1 MQSTRQNK
9 ICSLIQKDMGDIFL
23 REMKPVLGPSLIT
36 VTRVRITPDLSIAR
50 IHVSI
55 MVIGEGT
62 PESILAL
69 IRENTPDLRRRL
81 GLREGKQ
88 LRIIPHLEFYLDDS
102 LDYIENIERLLK
114 NLKLRVSLLYATSSP
129 ASSGRWSTSSRGF
142 PLWD

>member
-23 REMKPVLGPSLIT
+23 REMKSVLGPSLIT
-36 VTRVRITPDLSIAR
+36 VTAVRITPDLSVAR
-50 IHVSI
+50 IHVSV

-62 PESILAL
+62 QEGILAL
-69 IRENTPDLRRRL
+69 IRENTSDLRRRL

-114 NLKLRVSLLYATSSP
+114 
-129 ASSGRWSTSSRGF
+129 G
-142 PLWD
+142 

>member
-1 MQSTRQNK
+1 
-9 ICSLIQKDMGDIFL
+9 MGDIFL
-23 REMKPVLGPSLIT
+23 REMKPVFGPSLIT

-55 MVIGEGT
+55 MVIGDGT
-62 PESILAL
+62 PESILEL
-69 IRENTPDLRRRL
+69 IRENTSDLRRRL

-114 NLKLRVSLLYATSSP
+114 Q
-129 ASSGRWSTSSRGF
+129 
-142 PLWD
+142 